1 MLATRQPPNLRK
13 MLTKAKF
20 DLIPEIKYQPPP
32 GLYPCQNCTYCR
44 RGYIKN
50 MDSFSV
56 VGENGYVST
65 WKFTHHFS
73 CDSENVLY
81 VCKILVDEN
90 FYLGRTVNVKNRT
103 AKHISDVLNPANSKC
118 KEFTEYARNSSNLVE
133 PFFLFIPFYYV
144 QDENLR
150 DFMEKRFIRR
160 FGPTLNGY
168 NTV

>member
-118 KEFTEYARNSSNLVE
+118 KEFTEYMPGEAQTWWNHSSSLYHLTTSRTNIFV
-133 PFFLFIPFYYV
+133 
-144 QDENLR
+144 
-150 DFMEKRFIRR
+150 
-160 FGPTLNGY
+160 TLWKNGS
-168 NTV
+168 